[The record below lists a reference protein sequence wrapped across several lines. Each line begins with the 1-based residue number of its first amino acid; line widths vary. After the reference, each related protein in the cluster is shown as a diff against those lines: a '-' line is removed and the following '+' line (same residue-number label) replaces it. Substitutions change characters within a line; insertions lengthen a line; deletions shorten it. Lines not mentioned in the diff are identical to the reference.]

1 MAVCVNNS
9 LKVKMHGLV
18 ISPLKFI
25 CLGMDFSDHSDQEIT
40 DQLFDR
46 KAQTF
51 LRVTFKF

>member
-1 MAVCVNNS
+1 MAVCINNS
-9 LKVKMHGLV
+9 LKVKVHGLV